1 MSEDKKDNVIQI
13 PGPKD
18 KETEIVFEPD
28 PGLDYNSTEKNL
40 VDTMEF
46 VESCVDDLSITLIK
60 NFVDIGV
67 KIEKPQFF
75 GDLAMVSE
83 MIRVLLYRDFD
94 VEHIGQA
101 LIDKMITIK
110 FDEQGQPIPVLN
122 YSKVLEN
129 VDIEKTKAE
138 ITRLNYELEQF
149 ELDLFPEEG
158 KDD

>member
-1 MSEDKKDNVIQI
+1 MSEDKKANVIQF

>member
-1 MSEDKKDNVIQI
+1 MSEDKKDNVIQF
-13 PGPKD
+13 PGTKD

>member
-1 MSEDKKDNVIQI
+1 MSEDKKDNVIQL

>member
-1 MSEDKKDNVIQI
+1 
-13 PGPKD
+13 
-18 KETEIVFEPD
+18 
-28 PGLDYNSTEKNL
+28 
-40 VDTMEF
+40 
-46 VESCVDDLSITLIK
+46 
-60 NFVDIGV
+60 
-67 KIEKPQFF
+67 
-75 GDLAMVSE
+75 MVSE

>member
-1 MSEDKKDNVIQI
+1 MSEDKKDNVIQF

-67 KIEKPQFF
+67 KIEKPQFLIRITKYTTCQMF
-75 GDLAMVSE
+75 MLLMVQ
-83 MIRVLLYRDFD
+83 R
-94 VEHIGQA
+94 
-101 LIDKMITIK
+101 
-110 FDEQGQPIPVLN
+110 
-122 YSKVLEN
+122 
-129 VDIEKTKAE
+129 
-138 ITRLNYELEQF
+138 
-149 ELDLFPEEG
+149 
-158 KDD
+158 

>member
-1 MSEDKKDNVIQI
+1 MSEDKKDKVIQF